1 MRIRNGHLF
10 GEALLKL
17 NPAPLAASFLSS
29 LIEPFGYAFMQRA
42 LLSCS
47 LIGFTN
53 GFLGTFIILR
63 RQALLA
69 DALSHSLLPGMAVA
83 AMLVGLSPGGLLLGG
98 LIAALLVALGGQ
110 LVARNSRLKDE
121 TAVASLYIIA
131 FALGILLIRF
141 SRVKVDLTHFLFG
154 NILGVSNGDL
164 WISYAAAFLTL
175 TTLVIFQRPLL
186 LTLFDASVAR
196 ASGLRV
202 GWLETGLLALTVLG
216 LVVSLQAV
224 GVLLSLGL
232 LILPAA
238 TAYLLTD
245 SFPRMLWG
253 GAFLGLAGSVSGLF
267 LSFFAS
273 IPSGP
278 CIILLLA
285 IFLGAAYL
293 LSPRYGILSRLLHPR
308 HFHEESLERWE
319 GHQGHDHEVLGKPRG
334 ERVNK

>member
-1 MRIRNGHLF
+1 MHSLIN
-10 GEALLKL
+10 
-17 NPAPLAASFLSS
+17 S
-29 LIEPFGYAFMQRA
+29 LIEPFSYAFMQRA
-42 LLSCS
+42 LLSCA

-69 DALSHSLLPGMAVA
+69 DALSHSLLPGVAVA
-83 AMLVGLSPGGLLLGG
+83 AIFVGLSPGGLLLGG

-110 LVARNSRLKDE
+110 LIARNSRLKDE

-131 FALGILLIRF
+131 FALGIVILRF

-164 WISYAAAFLTL
+164 WIAYLATFLTL
-175 TTLVIFQRPLL
+175 MSLIVFQRPLL
-186 LTLFDASVAR
+186 LTLFDATVAR
-196 ASGLRV
+196 ASGIQV
-202 GWLETGLLALTVLG
+202 GWLETGLLALTVLS
-216 LVVSLQAV
+216 LVASLQAV

-253 GAFLGLAGSVSGLF
+253 GALLGLLGSVSGLL
-267 LSFFAS
+267 LSFFAN

-278 CIILLLA
+278 AIILLLA
-285 IFLGAAYL
+285 LFLGAAYL
-293 LSPRYGILSRLLHPR
+293 FSPHYGVITRLLHAR

-319 GHQGHDHEVLGKPRG
+319 GHQDHDHPLPQSASEQSDN
-334 ERVNK
+334 EQ

>member
-1 MRIRNGHLF
+1 MI
-10 GEALLKL
+10 ASSIITSLL
-17 NPAPLAASFLSS
+17 
-29 LIEPFGYAFMQRA
+29 EPFSYTFMQRA
-42 LLSCS
+42 LLSCA

-63 RQALLA
+63 RQALLT
-69 DALSHSLLPGMAVA
+69 DALSHSLLPGVAVA
-83 AMLVGLSPGGLLLGG
+83 AMFVGLSPCGLLLGG

-110 LVARNSRLKDE
+110 LIARNSRLKDE

-131 FALGILLIRF
+131 FALGVVLIRF

-164 WISYAAAFLTL
+164 WIAYLAAFLTL
-175 TTLVIFQRPLL
+175 TSLVIFQRPLL
-186 LTLFDASVAR
+186 LTLFDGAVAR
-196 ASGLRV
+196 ASGIRV

-216 LVVSLQAV
+216 LVASLQAV

-245 SFPRMLWG
+245 SFTRMLWG
-253 GAFLGLAGSVSGLF
+253 GAVLGLLGSVSGLF
-267 LSFFAS
+267 LSFFAN

-285 IFLGAAYL
+285 LFLGAAYL
-293 LSPRYGILSRLLHPR
+293 FSPRYGVLTRLLMRR

-319 GHQGHDHEVLGKPRG
+319 GHQEHNHPLPPT
-334 ERVNK
+334 

>member
-1 MRIRNGHLF
+1 M
-10 GEALLKL
+10 
-17 NPAPLAASFLSS
+17 LSTSHSLITS

-42 LLSCS
+42 LLSCA

-131 FALGILLIRF
+131 FALGIVLIRF

-164 WISYAAAFLTL
+164 WVSYAAAFLTL
-175 TTLVIFQRPLL
+175 ATLVIFQRPLL
-186 LTLFDASVAR
+186 LTLFDATVAR
-196 ASGLRV
+196 ASGIRV

-216 LVVSLQAV
+216 LVASLQAV

-253 GAFLGLAGSVSGLF
+253 GALLGLAGSVSGLF
-267 LSFFAS
+267 LSFFAN

-278 CIILLLA
+278 CIILRLA
-285 IFLGAAYL
+285 MFLAAA
-293 LSPRYGILSRLLHPR
+293 
-308 HFHEESLERWE
+308 
-319 GHQGHDHEVLGKPRG
+319 
-334 ERVNK
+334 

>member
-1 MRIRNGHLF
+1 MTHPS
-10 GEALLKL
+10 LLSQL
-17 NPAPLAASFLSS
+17 L
-29 LIEPFGYAFMQRA
+29 EPFGYAFMQRA
-42 LLSCS
+42 LLSCA

-69 DALSHSLLPGMAVA
+69 DALSHSLLPGVAVA
-83 AMLVGLSPGGLLLGG
+83 AILVGLSPGGLLLGG

-110 LVARNSRLKDE
+110 LIARNSRLKDE

-131 FALGILLIRF
+131 FALGVVLIRF

-164 WISYAAAFLTL
+164 WISYLAALITL
-175 TTLVIFQRPLL
+175 TSLTIFERPLL
-186 LTLFDASVAR
+186 LTLFDAAVAR
-196 ASGLRV
+196 ASGIRV
-202 GWLETGLLALTVLG
+202 GWIETGLLALTVLG
-216 LVVSLQAV
+216 LVASLQAV

-245 SFPRMLWG
+245 SFSRMLWG
-253 GAFLGLAGSVSGLF
+253 GATIGLLGSVSGLI
-267 LSFFAS
+267 LSFFAN

-285 IFLGAAYL
+285 LFLGTAYIF
-293 LSPRYGILSRLLHPR
+293 SPSYGILTRLLRKR
-308 HFHEESLERWE
+308 HFHDESLERWD
-319 GHQGHDHEVLGKPRG
+319 GHQEHDHRFPMPK
-334 ERVNK
+334 K